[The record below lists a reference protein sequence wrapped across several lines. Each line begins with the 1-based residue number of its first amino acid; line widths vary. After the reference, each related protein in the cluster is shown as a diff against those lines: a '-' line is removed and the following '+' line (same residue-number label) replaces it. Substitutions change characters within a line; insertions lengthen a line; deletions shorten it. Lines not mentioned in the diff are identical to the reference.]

1 MLYYSIK
8 LFNSVI
14 IVKNIKV
21 SRMSA
26 NIVIVEDEED
36 LLELL
41 EYTLQKEGF
50 ETIGFL
56 NTKTVVQIL
65 DEEDIDLL
73 IMDRN
78 LPGVEG
84 SAFVNELRSEG
95 IDTPVIFLSAKDRD
109 EDIEEGFLRGGD
121 DYITKPFNM
130 KELVLRVRSVL
141 KRTSKKHAEPKVRF
155 RDLVLDKT
163 SRSVV
168 VDGDPVEVT
177 KLEFDLLY
185 EFIINKNS
193 VLDRDY
199 LLENVWGDSENYQYK
214 TVNVAINRLKE
225 KIDPDKSKD
234 YIQTVR
240 GVGYK
245 IC

>member
-1 MLYYSIK
+1 V
-8 LFNSVI
+8 N
-14 IVKNIKV
+14 
-21 SRMSA
+21 A

-41 EYTLQKEGF
+41 EYNLSKEGF

-56 NTKTVVQIL
+56 NTKTVEQIL

-84 SAFVNELRSEG
+84 SEFVATLREKG
-95 IDTPVIFLSAKDRD
+95 FDIPVIFLSAKDRD
-109 EDIEEGFLRGGD
+109 EDIEEGFVRGGD

-130 KELVLRVRSVL
+130 KELILRVRSIL
-141 KRTSKKHAEPKVRF
+141 KRTTKKIHEGKVTF
-155 RDLVLDKT
+155 RDLVLDKAT
-163 SRSVV
+163 RELFVN
-168 VDGDPVEVT
+168 GKPVEVT
-177 KLEFDLLY
+177 KLEFDLLV
-185 EFIINKNS
+185 EFILNKNS

-225 KIDPDKSKD
+225 KIDPQKDKD

-245 IC
+245 LC

>member
-1 MLYYSIK
+1 M
-8 LFNSVI
+8 N
-14 IVKNIKV
+14 
-21 SRMSA
+21 A

-41 EYTLQKEGF
+41 EYNLQKEGY

-65 DEEDIDLL
+65 EEEDIDLL

-84 SAFVNELRSEG
+84 SEFVSALREDG
-95 IDTPVIFLSAKDRD
+95 VDVPVIFLSAKDAD
-109 EDIEEGFLRGGD
+109 EDIEEGFLKGGD

-130 KELVLRVRSVL
+130 RELLLRVKSLL
-141 KRTSKKHAEPKVRF
+141 KRTSKRSTNETLAY
-155 RDLVLDKT
+155 RDLVLDNG
-163 SRSVV
+163 SRTLSVARKN
-168 VDGDPVEVT
+168 VDVT
-177 KLEFDLLY
+177 KLEFDLLC
-185 EFIINKNS
+185 EFIRNKNN
-193 VLDRDY
+193 VLERDY
-199 LLENVWGDSENYQYK
+199 LLESVWGDSENYQYK

-225 KIDPDKSKD
+225 KIDPDKTKE

-240 GVGYK
+240 GVGYRFS
-245 IC
+245 

>member
-1 MLYYSIK
+1 
-8 LFNSVI
+8 
-14 IVKNIKV
+14 
-21 SRMSA
+21 MSA

-41 EYTLQKEGF
+41 EYNLQKEGF
-50 ETIGFL
+50 ETVGFL
-56 NTKTVVQIL
+56 NTKTVAQL
-65 DEEDIDLL
+65 LEEEDIDLL

-84 SAFVNELRSEG
+84 SEFVQELREDG
-95 IDTPVIFLSAKDRD
+95 IEVPVIFLSAKDKD
-109 EDIEEGFLRGGD
+109 EEIEEGFLRGGD

-130 KELVLRVRSVL
+130 KELVLRVRSIL
-141 KRTSKKHAEPKVRF
+141 RRTSKKHNEGKLTY
-155 RDLVLDKT
+155 RDLVLDKSDRT
-163 SRSVV
+163 LR
-168 VDGDPVEVT
+168 VDGNLVEVT
-177 KLEFDLLY
+177 KLEFDLLS
-185 EFIINKNS
+185 EFILNKNS
-193 VLDRDY
+193 VLERDY

-225 KIDPDKSKD
+225 KIDPDKSKE

-245 IC
+245 LC

>member
-1 MLYYSIK
+1 
-8 LFNSVI
+8 
-14 IVKNIKV
+14 
-21 SRMSA
+21 MSA

-41 EYTLQKEGF
+41 EYNLQKEGF

-56 NTKTVVQIL
+56 NTKTVAQIL
-65 DEEDIDLL
+65 EEEEIDLL

-84 SAFVNELRSEG
+84 SEFVKELREDG
-95 IDTPVIFLSAKDRD
+95 FELPVIFLSAKDRD
-109 EDIEEGFLRGGD
+109 EDIEEGFVRGGD

-130 KELVLRVRSVL
+130 KELILRVRSIL
-141 KRTSKKHAEPKVRF
+141 RRTSKKHNEGKLVF
-155 RDLVLDKT
+155 RDLVLDKST
-163 SRSVV
+163 REVF
-168 VDGDPVEVT
+168 VDGKNIEVT
-177 KLEFDLLY
+177 KLEFDLLA
-185 EFIINKNS
+185 EFILNKTS

-199 LLENVWGDSENYQYK
+199 LLETVWGDNENYQYK

-225 KIDPDKSKD
+225 KIDPHKDKD

-245 IC
+245 LC

>member
-1 MLYYSIK
+1 MGI
-8 LFNSVI
+8 
-14 IVKNIKV
+14 
-21 SRMSA
+21 

-41 EYTLQKEGF
+41 EYNLQKEGY

-56 NTKTVVQIL
+56 NTKNVVQIL
-65 DEEDIDLL
+65 DEEEIDLL

-84 SAFVNELRSEG
+84 SEFVATLREDNCS
-95 IDTPVIFLSAKDRD
+95 TPVIFLSAKDKD
-109 EDIEEGFLRGGD
+109 ENIEEGFLRGGD

-130 KELVLRVRSVL
+130 KELILRVKSIL
-141 KRTSKKHAEPKVRF
+141 KRTSHKSVEGKLSY
-155 RDLVLDKT
+155 RDMVLDQRT
-163 SRSVV
+163 RTLV
-168 VDGDPVEVT
+168 VDGKNIDVT
-177 KLEFDLLY
+177 KLEFDLLS
-185 EFIINKNS
+185 EFVKNKHN
-193 VLDRDY
+193 VLERDY

-225 KIDPDKSKD
+225 KIDPDKSKE
-234 YIQTVR
+234 YIETVR

-245 IC
+245 LC

>member
-1 MLYYSIK
+1 
-8 LFNSVI
+8 
-14 IVKNIKV
+14 
-21 SRMSA
+21 MSA

-41 EYTLQKEGF
+41 EYTLQKEGY

-56 NTKTVVQIL
+56 NTKTVAQIL
-65 DEEDIDLL
+65 EEEEIDLL

-84 SAFVNELRSEG
+84 SEFVEELRYDG
-95 IDTPVIFLSAKDRD
+95 IDVPVIFLSAKDKD
-109 EDIEEGFLRGGD
+109 EDVEEGFVRGGD
-121 DYITKPFNM
+121 DYLTKPFNM
-130 KELVLRVRSVL
+130 KELLLRVKSIL
-141 KRTSKKHAEPKVRF
+141 KRTSKKVSEGKLSY
-155 RDLVLDKT
+155 RDMVLDKST
-163 SRSVV
+163 RELK
-168 VDGDPVEVT
+168 VDGKNVEVT
-177 KLEFDLLY
+177 KLEFDLLC
-185 EFIINKNS
+185 EFITNKNS

-199 LLENVWGDSENYQYK
+199 LLENVWQDSQNYQYK

-225 KIDPDKSKD
+225 KIDPDKTKD

-245 IC
+245 LC

>member
-1 MLYYSIK
+1 MDIT
-8 LFNSVI
+8 
-14 IVKNIKV
+14 IVV
-21 SRMSA
+21 
-26 NIVIVEDEED
+26 VEDEED
-36 LLELL
+36 LLDLL
-41 EYTLQKEGF
+41 EYNLQKQGY
-50 ETIGFL
+50 ETIGFMH
-56 NTKTVVQIL
+56 TKTVAQLL

-84 SAFVNELRSEG
+84 SEFVQKLRNDG
-95 IDTPVIFLSAKDRD
+95 IDIPVIFLSAKDKD

-130 KELVLRVRSVL
+130 KELLLRVASIL
-141 KRTSKKHAEPKVRF
+141 KRTSAKMATTHKLHYK
-155 RDLVLDKT
+155 DLTLDTDKRELFVADT
-163 SRSVV
+163 K
-168 VDGDPVEVT
+168 VEVT

-185 EFIINKNS
+185 QFLINKNS
-193 VLDRDY
+193 VLERDY
-199 LLENVWGDSENYQYK
+199 LLETVWGDSESYQLK

-225 KIDPDKSKD
+225 KIDPEKTKE

-245 IC
+245 LC

>member
-1 MLYYSIK
+1 
-8 LFNSVI
+8 
-14 IVKNIKV
+14 
-21 SRMSA
+21 MSA

-41 EYTLQKEGF
+41 EYNLQKDGY

-56 NTKTVVQIL
+56 NTKSVAQIL

-84 SAFVNELRSEG
+84 SEFVAELRGDG
-95 IDTPVIFLSAKDRD
+95 IDTPVIFLSAKDKESD
-109 EDIEEGFLRGGD
+109 VEDGFLRGGD

-130 KELVLRVRSVL
+130 KELLLRVKSVL
-141 KRTSKKHAEPKVRF
+141 KRTSKKLHEGKLSY
-155 RDLVLDKT
+155 RDLVLDKST
-163 SRSVV
+163 RTVS
-168 VDGDPVEVT
+168 VDGELVEVT
-177 KLEFDLLY
+177 KLEFDLLS

-193 VLDRDY
+193 VLERDY
-199 LLENVWGDSENYQYK
+199 LLENVWGDSETYQYK

-225 KIDPDKSKD
+225 KIDPTKEKE

-245 IC
+245 LC

>member
-1 MLYYSIK
+1 
-8 LFNSVI
+8 
-14 IVKNIKV
+14 
-21 SRMSA
+21 MSA

-36 LLELL
+36 LLELI
-41 EYTLQKEGF
+41 EYNLTKEGF

-56 NTKTVVQIL
+56 NTKTVAQIL
-65 DEEDIDLL
+65 EEEEIDLL

-84 SAFVNELRSEG
+84 SEFVAKLREDG
-95 IDTPVIFLSAKDRD
+95 ILTPVIFLSAKNSDS
-109 EDIEEGFLRGGD
+109 DIEEGFERGGD

-130 KELVLRVRSVL
+130 KELILRVKSVL
-141 KRTSKKHAEPKVRF
+141 KRTSKKLSEGKIAY
-155 RDLVLDKT
+155 RDLLLDKST
-163 SRSVV
+163 RSVS
-168 VDGDPVEVT
+168 VDGRDIDVT

-199 LLENVWGDSENYQYK
+199 LLENVWRDAENYQYR

-225 KIDPDKSKD
+225 KIDPDKSKE
-234 YIQTVR
+234 YIQSVR
-240 GVGYK
+240 GIGYK
-245 IC
+245 LC

>member
-1 MLYYSIK
+1 
-8 LFNSVI
+8 
-14 IVKNIKV
+14 
-21 SRMSA
+21 MST

-65 DEEDIDLL
+65 DEEEVDLL

-84 SAFVNELRSEG
+84 SEFVTKLRDDG
-95 IDTPVIFLSAKDRD
+95 LDIPVIFLSAKDSD
-109 EDIEEGFLRGGD
+109 EDIQSGFLRGGD

-130 KELVLRVRSVL
+130 KELVLRIRSVL
-141 KRTSKKHAEPKVRF
+141 KRTSKKHHEGKLHF
-155 RDLVLDKT
+155 RDIVLDKS
-163 SRSVV
+163 SRSLS
-168 VDGDPVEVT
+168 VDGKPVEVT
-177 KLEFDLLY
+177 KLEFDLLS
-185 EFIINKNS
+185 EFILNKNS

>member
-1 MLYYSIK
+1 
-8 LFNSVI
+8 
-14 IVKNIKV
+14 
-21 SRMSA
+21 MSA

-41 EYTLQKEGF
+41 EYNLQKEGF

-56 NTKTVVQIL
+56 NTKTVEQIL
-65 DEEDIDLL
+65 EEEDIDLL
-73 IMDRN
+73 LMDRN

-84 SAFVNELRSEG
+84 SEFVKKLREDG
-95 IDTPVIFLSAKDRD
+95 FDIPVIFLSAKDKD
-109 EDIEEGFLRGGD
+109 EDIEEGFVRGGD

-130 KELVLRVRSVL
+130 KELILRVRSIL
-141 KRTSKKHAEPKVRF
+141 KRTSKKINEGKLTF
-155 RDLVLDKT
+155 RDLVLDKAT
-163 SRSVV
+163 RELFVNNSA
-168 VDGDPVEVT
+168 VDVT
-177 KLEFDLLY
+177 KLEFDLLV
-185 EFIINKNS
+185 EFIQNKNS

-225 KIDPDKSKD
+225 KIDPHKDKD

-245 IC
+245 LC

>member
-1 MLYYSIK
+1 
-8 LFNSVI
+8 
-14 IVKNIKV
+14 
-21 SRMSA
+21 MSA

-41 EYTLQKEGF
+41 EYHLAKEGF
-50 ETIGFL
+50 ETVGFL
-56 NTKTVVQIL
+56 NTKTVAQLL
-65 DEEDIDLL
+65 DEESVDLL

-84 SAFVNELRSEG
+84 SEFVKELREDG
-95 IDTPVIFLSAKDRD
+95 VDVPVIFLSAKDKD
-109 EDIEEGFLRGGD
+109 EDIEEGFERGGD
-121 DYITKPFNM
+121 DYMTKPFNM
-130 KELVLRVRSVL
+130 KELIFRVRSIL
-141 KRTSKKHAEPKVRF
+141 KRTSKHHNEGKLAY
-155 RDLVLDKT
+155 RDLLLDKST
-163 SRSVV
+163 RELV
-168 VDGDPVEVT
+168 VDGKSVEVT
-177 KLEFDLLY
+177 KLEFDLLVT
-185 EFIINKNS
+185 FIMNKNS

-245 IC
+245 LA